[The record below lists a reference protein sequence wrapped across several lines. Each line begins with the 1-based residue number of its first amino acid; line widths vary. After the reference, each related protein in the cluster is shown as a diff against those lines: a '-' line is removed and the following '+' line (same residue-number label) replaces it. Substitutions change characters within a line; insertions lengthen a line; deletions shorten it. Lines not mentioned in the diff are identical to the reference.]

1 MKNRI
6 EKQVKCGI
14 VILAAGASRR
24 LGEPKQM
31 LSYRGKT
38 LISTAVETAFA
49 TGLEP
54 LIVVLGAQIDSLIP
68 ELEPYD
74 LKIVVNEHWQEGM
87 SSSLRIGLEAA
98 IKEKGE
104 LEAIIFMVCDQPFVT
119 PELLLELVERASDES
134 KLCVAS
140 KYGEVRGTPALFR
153 KQLFPALFTLKGDAG
168 ARKLMEQ
175 YETQVEHVD
184 FPLGIIDIDTKN
196 DYETFLKE

>member
-6 EKQVKCGI
+6 KKHVKCGI

-24 LGEPKQM
+24 LGEPKQL

-38 LISTAVETAFA
+38 LISTAVETAMA

-54 LIVVLGAQIDSLIP
+54 LIVVLGAQIDSLIS

-74 LKIVVNEHWQEGM
+74 LKIVVNEHWREGM

-98 IKEKGE
+98 MMEGE
-104 LEAIIFMVCDQPFVT
+104 MEAIIFMVCDQPFVT
-119 PELLLELVERASDES
+119 PELLLELLERTSDES

-175 YETQVEHVD
+175 YETQVDLVD

-196 DYETFLKE
+196 DSETFLKE

>member
-1 MKNRI
+1 MK
-6 EKQVKCGI
+6 KHVKCGI

-24 LGEPKQM
+24 LGEPKQL

-38 LISTAVETAFA
+38 LISTAVETAMA

-54 LIVVLGAQIDSLIP
+54 LIVVLGAQIDSLIS

-74 LKIVVNEHWQEGM
+74 LKIVVNKHWREGM

-98 IKEKGE
+98 MKEGE
-104 LEAIIFMVCDQPFVT
+104 IEAIIFMVCDQPFVT
-119 PELLLELVERASDES
+119 PELLLELLERTSDES

-175 YETQVEHVD
+175 YETQVELVD

-196 DYETFLKE
+196 DSETFLKE